1 ASAYRGSAGRPARRG
16 RLDGLASPAPAP
28 KQAGMKQS
36 VKLIAGN
43 WKMNGLGASLS
54 EAEALRA
61 DLQGAAPDCRVA
73 LCPPAT
79 LIERMSAAVSGSRI
93 EVGGQDCRAEES
105 GAYTGDVSA
114 AMLRDAGATLV
125 ILGHSER
132 RQGYG
137 ETDLLVSAKAEAAA
151 QAGLEPIVCVG
162 ETLAQRE
169 AGQAVEVVRGQVMNS
184 LPLALGG
191 RAFAVAYE
199 PVWAIGT
206 GLTPTLEQIEEVHRA
221 VRAAMLERLGMA
233 AAAAPILYGGSVK
246 PDNARDILSV
256 PEVGGALVGGASL
269 RAADFLRII
278 RAA

>member
-1 ASAYRGSAGRPARRG
+1 MRSISVRNSAGPALRSPALITCFGPRLASTSSWVPPVIISPSASSTRRPIAHGDLAKERKAVSMVGPGRQPARVAASAYRGSAGRPARRG

-151 QAGLEPIVCVG
+151 QAGLEPIVC
-162 ETLAQRE
+162 
-169 AGQAVEVVRGQVMNS
+169 
-184 LPLALGG
+184 
-191 RAFAVAYE
+191 
-199 PVWAIGT
+199 
-206 GLTPTLEQIEEVHRA
+206 
-221 VRAAMLERLGMA
+221 
-233 AAAAPILYGGSVK
+233 
-246 PDNARDILSV
+246 
-256 PEVGGALVGGASL
+256 
-269 RAADFLRII
+269 
-278 RAA
+278 